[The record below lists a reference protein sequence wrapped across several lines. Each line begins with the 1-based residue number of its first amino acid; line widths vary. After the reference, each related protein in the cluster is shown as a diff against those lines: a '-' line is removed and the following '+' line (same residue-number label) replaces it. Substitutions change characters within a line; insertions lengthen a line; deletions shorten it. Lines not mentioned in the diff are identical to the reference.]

1 MFNDHVMYR
10 SMESMFNQASKLGN
24 TSEHTS
30 DTTLSV
36 PGKFILCLFVCLLV
50 LNFLS
55 LLLML
60 FTLDFTGT
68 YKVLDLCLPNYRH
81 MLLQVWL
88 CPMW

>member
-36 PGKFILCLFVCLLV
+36 PGEFVCFMFVCMFVCMSVCMFFSLFLVLFV
-50 LNFLS
+50 
-55 LLLML
+55 
-60 FTLDFTGT
+60 TLDFTVT
-68 YKVLDLCLPNYRH
+68 YEVLDLC
-81 MLLQVWL
+81 
-88 CPMW
+88 